1 MSEEIN
7 ITVAVLEQWLK
18 AHEASPEP
26 IGGGRMAV
34 KSTDDIRHDLSDIV
48 ERESND
54 VANLM
59 LQRGYSLHFLDTGR
73 HGWAIHVPR

>member
-26 IGGGRMAV
+26 IGG
-34 KSTDDIRHDLSDIV
+34 V
-48 ERESND
+48 EWQLRVQMIS
-54 VANLM
+54 
-59 LQRGYSLHFLDTGR
+59 YT
-73 HGWAIHVPR
+73 I